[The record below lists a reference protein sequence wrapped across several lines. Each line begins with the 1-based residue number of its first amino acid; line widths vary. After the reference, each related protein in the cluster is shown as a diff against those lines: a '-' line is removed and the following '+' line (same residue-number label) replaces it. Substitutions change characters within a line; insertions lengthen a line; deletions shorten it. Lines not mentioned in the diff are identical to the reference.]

1 MPEPAAR
8 VSHEVQGHDVLADE
22 PYTGRVTATE
32 VVYRGR
38 VWDVRRDTIDLGDS
52 TVVREYVDHTGA
64 VAVLAL
70 DDEDRA
76 LLIRQYRHPIRS
88 KDWELPAGLLDM
100 TDEPPLAAAKRELAE
115 EADVVADEWN
125 VLVEFASTPGGNN
138 EVIRVYLARGVHA
151 ADEAF
156 AREDEE
162 ADIEVRWVPLDE
174 VVQGVLERRLRN
186 APLAVAALAAVASRA
201 DGYASLGDPDQ
212 PLRRGAWLTR
222 PLDGHS
228 GASGASDDGSGEPG
242 TRTEE
247 SAR

>member
-1 MPEPAAR
+1 MPEQTERLDETERGA
-8 VSHEVQGHDVLADE
+8 EVLADE
-22 PYTGRVTATE
+22 PYTGLVTDSE

-38 VWDVRRDTIDLGDS
+38 VWDVRRDTVDLGGS

-115 EADVVADEWN
+115 EADVVADSWN

-156 AREDEE
+156 AREEEE

-186 APLAVAALAAVASRA
+186 APLSIAALAAVASRA

-212 PLRRGAWLTR
+212 PLKRGSWLTR
-222 PLDGHS
+222 PLDGRS
-228 GASGASDDGSGEPG
+228 GAASAHATGETG
-242 TRTEE
+242 ED